1 MCQVIPHASPSRVT
15 SRQDTL
21 PRTDDRVRQHP
32 TLSCVSRP
40 RYALERLIIT
50 LIGASTP
57 QLGLRQ
63 RVITAVEDKCLH
75 AYLADIAAR
84 SAWAGELGSRSSRPA
99 LNGELSPSWPPR
111 TEWSSL
117 DAAVGNGSSFASPDG
132 QLCGLFA
139 VDVAGFSAEVV
150 FITSGY
156 VYENVICRRPS
167 LVDPALFQP
176 LSVRVKETR
185 TRAWAYIL
193 GALPSTST
201 RGETRRLRSALSH
214 FLPRCRRGSPGRPR
228 PWRGARPAGSRRSRP
243 AQPAAPASLARS
255 DRGRL
260 AAA

>member
-1 MCQVIPHASPSRVT
+1 MHPVQTHPALTSRNFATLGTTDVSNIGMCQR
-15 SRQDTL
+15 
-21 PRTDDRVRQHP
+21 
-32 TLSCVSRP
+32 
-40 RYALERLIIT
+40 
-50 LIGASTP
+50 
-57 QLGLRQ
+57 
-63 RVITAVEDKCLH
+63 
-75 AYLADIAAR
+75 
-84 SAWAGELGSRSSRPA
+84 RSSMASNYGMCRNIGI
-99 LNGELSPSWPPR
+99 LNVLARTHSVTIRESNMFLPPVDIPVLIR
-111 TEWSSL
+111 
-117 DAAVGNGSSFASPDG
+117 DVNASNE
-132 QLCGLFA
+132 
-139 VDVAGFSAEVV
+139 VA